1 MIVTVDVFDCLL
13 DIFIALM
20 IIDLLINSLAL
31 GFKVSASKVKI
42 SGNLFFN

>member
-20 IIDLLINSLAL
+20 IIDLLINSLA
-31 GFKVSASKVKI
+31 FKVSASKVKI